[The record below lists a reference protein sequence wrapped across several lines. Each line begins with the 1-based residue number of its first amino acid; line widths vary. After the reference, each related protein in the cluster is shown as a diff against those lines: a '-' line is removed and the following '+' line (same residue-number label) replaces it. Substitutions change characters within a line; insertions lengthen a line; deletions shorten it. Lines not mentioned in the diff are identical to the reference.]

1 MQVKFLR
8 KDQAGKENE
17 IYEFKEMIK
26 KCDSKNQS
34 LESTVTTLKTNLKKF
49 KVNTDT
55 SIKKVTSTSEE
66 ERLKQ
71 DLFIHELKTELE
83 RQMEEK
89 GALAGEIR
97 RLKGQLER
105 KEQQEK
111 QRKLLLMTEFREI
124 DKMEKVVKKII

>member
-1 MQVKFLR
+1 
-8 KDQAGKENE
+8 
-17 IYEFKEMIK
+17 MIK
-26 KCDSKNQS
+26 KCDSKNQA

-55 SIKKVTSTSEE
+55 SIKKMSSSSEE
-66 ERLKQ
+66 ERAKQ
-71 DLFIHELKTELE
+71 ELFIHELKTELE
-83 RQMEEK
+83 KQMDEK
-89 GALAGEIR
+89 GSLLAEIK
-97 RLKGQLER
+97 RLKGQIER